1 MDDAMDDNDELA
13 QQIEEQV
20 NEWSSNSNECFNIAL
35 VRGDGHKIAT
45 FQPEFT
51 CAIFGDEEAIFGYQ
65 DLDINL
71 SFRAHDLKPKLDISY
86 GNIFPAQGDVRPTNI
101 KEALIDFLP
110 ASAFDD
116 QRLEDEASFQP
127 PGQKIREYRRDGKSY
142 EIWCASLADE
152 TARRLLENMQIL
164 VPMYIDGG
172 SLLELDQGW
181 SADRWKIFLLY
192 EVDHSA
198 ATPVS
203 PYTLAGYGTS
213 YRNFTF
219 PERQLKSVSWD
230 VFSPSSQSIEEF
242 LPSPD
247 SPANKLSQ
255 APDFSSPLELPA
267 RERLSQFL
275 MLPPWHGSGHGQ
287 ELYNAMF
294 RHLTS
299 AENVREFTVE
309 DPNEKFDDL
318 RDLCDLLHLRA
329 TCPEFKDL
337 RINTDIPT
345 DRLDLNKNIPT
356 ELIVPL
362 EVRKEIMRQ
371 TKIMQRQFDRLV
383 EMHTLSSIPPRHRS
397 RNRITKKA
405 KASDEN
411 DRAYYFWRLY
421 AKQRLYIFNR
431 DQLAQ
436 VEHEER
442 VEKLESALDSVL
454 EQYTVTLEKAEAK
467 EKAIASGE
475 FRSAETSFNS
485 PAAKRKRRV
494 IRDDD
499 DEDEEAGAGESESA
513 QTTET
518 NGHKKARAE

>member
-1 MDDAMDDNDELA
+1 
-13 QQIEEQV
+13 
-20 NEWSSNSNECFNIAL
+20 
-35 VRGDGHKIAT
+35 IAT

-51 CAIFGDEEAIFGYQ
+51 YAMFGDEEAIFGYQ

-71 SFRAHDLKPKLDISY
+71 YFRAHDLKPKLDISY
-86 GNIFPAQGDVRPTNI
+86 GRIFPAQGDVQPTNI
-101 KEALIDFLP
+101 KEALADFLP
-110 ASAFDD
+110 ATAFED
-116 QRLEDEASFQP
+116 QTLEDEASFQP
-127 PGQKIREYRRDGKSY
+127 PGEKIRQYRRDGKSY

-152 TARRLLENMQIL
+152 AARRLLENMQIL

-181 SADRWKIFLLY
+181 SANRWKIFLVY
-192 EVDHSA
+192 EVDRSA
-198 ATPVS
+198 TASIS

-230 VFSPSSQSIEEF
+230 
-242 LPSPD
+242 
-247 SPANKLSQ
+247 LSQ

-275 MLPPWHGSGHGQ
+275 VLPPWHGSGHGQ

-329 TCPEFKDL
+329 TCSEFRDL
-337 RINTDIPT
+337 RINTDIPA
-345 DRLDLNKNIPT
+345 DRLDLNQNIPT

-362 EVRKEIMRQ
+362 EVRKAIMRQ
-371 TKIMQRQFDRLV
+371 TKIMPRQFDRLV
-383 EMHTLSSIPPRHRS
+383 EMHTLSSIPLRHRS

-436 VEHEER
+436 VEHEDR

-454 EQYTVTLEKAEAK
+454 EQYTVTLEKVEAK
-467 EKAIASGE
+467 EK
-475 FRSAETSFNS
+475 
-485 PAAKRKRRV
+485 
-494 IRDDD
+494 
-499 DEDEEAGAGESESA
+499 
-513 QTTET
+513 
-518 NGHKKARAE
+518 